1 MSFTDFFKTCMVKF
15 KMLEE
20 IGIVISIEGQYARV
34 SVPKKSA
41 CEGCTAGTCS
51 AGEQSME
58 IEALNRAGAIIGQR
72 VKVMVHTYAYM
83 KGSMII
89 YGIPAIFLVI
99 GAVFGKEIMS
109 RFFPSRDSDLLS
121 ALFGFSFL
129 LASFILIK
137 FWSQK
142 QAGKTES
149 TPVIEEILAQ
159 ESEL

>member
-1 MSFTDFFKTCMVKF
+1 MVKF

-20 IGIVISIEGQYARV
+20 IGTIISIEGHYARV
-34 SVPKKSA
+34 SVPKKSS

-51 AGEQSME
+51 VGEQSME
-58 IEALNRAGAIIGQR
+58 IEALNKAGAVIGQR
-72 VKVMVHTYAYM
+72 VRVMVHSYAYM

-99 GAVFGKEIMS
+99 GAVFGKEIMP
-109 RFFPSRDSDLLS
+109 RFFPSKDSDILS

-129 LASFILIK
+129 LTSFILIK

-142 QAGKTES
+142 QAKKTES
-149 TPVIEEILAQ
+149 TPVIEEILDQ
-159 ESEL
+159 ESE

>member
-1 MSFTDFFKTCMVKF
+1 MVKF

-20 IGIVISIEGQYARV
+20 IGTVISIEGHHARV
-34 SVPKKSA
+34 SVPKKSS

-58 IEALNRAGAIIGQR
+58 IDALNKAGAVIGQR
-72 VKVMVHTYAYM
+72 VRVLVHTYAYM
-83 KGSMII
+83 KGSMIV

-99 GAVFGKEIMS
+99 GAVFGKEIMT
-109 RFFPSRDSDLLS
+109 RFFPSRDSDILS
-121 ALFGFSFL
+121 AFFGFSFL

-142 QAGKTES
+142 QAIKAES
-149 TPVIEEILAQ
+149 TPVIEEILDQ
-159 ESEL
+159 E

>member
-1 MSFTDFFKTCMVKF
+1 MVKF

-20 IGIVISIEGQYARV
+20 IGTVISIEGHHARV
-34 SVPKKSA
+34 SVPKKSS

-58 IEALNRAGAIIGQR
+58 IEALNKAGAVIGQR
-72 VKVMVHTYAYM
+72 VRVMVHTYAYM

-99 GAVFGKEIMS
+99 GAVFGKEIMP
-109 RFFPSRDSDLLS
+109 RFFPSRDTDILS
-121 ALFGFSFL
+121 AFFGFSFL

-137 FWSQK
+137 FWSQR
-142 QAGKTES
+142 QAKKDES
-149 TPVIEEILAQ
+149 TPVIEEILDQ
-159 ESEL
+159 E